1 MAATP
6 ICHRLE
12 ATAHLTVRVP
22 HGADGDMTTG
32 ARTVLRRLDAL
43 DGVEIERVT
52 GLTPGLNALEVDV
65 EVTATLVVA
74 EAADD
79 DVARATL
86 EDGTGIEAVHDVAV
100 ESAASA

>member
-1 MAATP
+1 MVAST
-6 ICHRLE
+6 ICRRFE

-43 DGVEIERVT
+43 DGVEIDRVT

-65 EVTATLVVA
+65 EVTATLVVT
-74 EAADD
+74 EGVDERD
-79 DVARATL
+79 ARATL
-86 EDGTGIEAVHDVAV
+86 EDGTGIEAVHDLAV
-100 ESAASA
+100 EPAASA